1 MGQVRVAAIIR
12 NPADPERLWEGLF
25 LVDTANM
32 NSVVPRP
39 HLDTIGLRPK
49 GQRICE
55 TIEGNEAA
63 LDATV
68 ADIEVMGE
76 TVGAT
81 VLYGKSDAEPSL
93 GLTALASAGI
103 EVDPT
108 NGKLKRR
115 SAVRLKRV
123 GVGAPQR
130 TPSRRKPR
138 ETGPNDS
145 SS

>member
-1 MGQVRVAAIIR
+1 
-12 NPADPERLWEGLF
+12 
-25 LVDTANM
+25 M
-32 NSVVPRP
+32 NSVVPGP
-39 HLDTIGLRPK
+39 HLDAIGLKPK
-49 GQRICE
+49 GQRICR
-55 TIEGNEAA
+55 TIEGGEAV

-81 VLYGKSDAEPSL
+81 VLYGEADTEPSL

-108 NGKLKRR
+108 DRKLKRR

-123 GVGAPQR
+123 PAGARQP
-130 TPSRRKPR
+130 TPS
-138 ETGPNDS
+138 
-145 SS
+145 

>member
-1 MGQVRVAAIIR
+1 MAAIIR

-32 NSVVPRP
+32 NSVVPKP
-39 HLDTIGLRPK
+39 YLDTIGLKPK
-49 GQRICE
+49 GQRICG
-55 TIEGNEAA
+55 TNI

-81 VLYGKSDAEPSL
+81 VLYGESDAEPSL

-103 EVDPT
+103 EVDPAD
-108 NGKLKRR
+108 GKLKRR
-115 SAVRLKRV
+115 SAVRLKYVRV
-123 GVGAPQR
+123 GARQ
-130 TPSRRKPR
+130 
-138 ETGPNDS
+138 
-145 SS
+145 